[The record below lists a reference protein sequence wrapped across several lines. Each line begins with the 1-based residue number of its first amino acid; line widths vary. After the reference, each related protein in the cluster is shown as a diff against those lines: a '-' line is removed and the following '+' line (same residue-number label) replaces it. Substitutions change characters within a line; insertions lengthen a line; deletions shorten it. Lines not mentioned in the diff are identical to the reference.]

1 MASSRTDRR
10 LPTLEFLENKK
21 MLKVLKSLLFLT
33 TKVDLEMDLS
43 VLIYGGRCGV
53 RKGGEVV
60 KWQKVAGNVKIGIR
74 IHGISRLLF

>member
-1 MASSRTDRR
+1 
-10 LPTLEFLENKK
+10 
-21 MLKVLKSLLFLT
+21 MLKVLKLPLLFT

-53 RKGGEVV
+53 RKGGGVV

>member
-1 MASSRTDRR
+1 
-10 LPTLEFLENKK
+10 
-21 MLKVLKSLLFLT
+21 MLKVLKSLLFST

-53 RKGGEVV
+53 RKGGEVE
-60 KWQKVAGNVKIGIR
+60 KWQKVAENVKIGIK